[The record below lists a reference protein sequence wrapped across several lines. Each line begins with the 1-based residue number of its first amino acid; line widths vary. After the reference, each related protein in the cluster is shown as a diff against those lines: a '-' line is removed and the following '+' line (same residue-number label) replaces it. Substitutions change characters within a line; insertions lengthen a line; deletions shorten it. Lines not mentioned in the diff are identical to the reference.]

1 MRLLP
6 PGRLRIAGSLMVTGV
21 DVAQAPERVMRKLR
35 GQSMSMIFQEPMTSL
50 NPIMTIEAQIA
61 EALRAHQSLSAAAE
75 RERIM
80 QLLADVRFDN
90 PAKVATQYPHEL
102 SGGMRQRAM
111 IAIALANDPLLLI
124 ADEPTTALDVTIQQE
139 VLDIL
144 VRLQAKYRLSVFF
157 ISHDLALVN
166 RYANRIGV
174 LYGGVLME
182 SGGDRRCDPPA
193 DASLYRGAA
202 RLHAADA
209 RRRHTPGRRRRRR
222 AARRPLVRRLP
233 LRATLCPCACRLP
246 QHADRHFCRPNNT
259 KRPMSLSVD
268 VNAPAAVTGSLPA
281 LRVSGLGKVFV
292 TPAGLFK
299 PAYRTA
305 ALKDISIE
313 VQPSEILAI
322 VGEFRVGQD
331 HDRPHRRRPVEAGHR
346 IGSARRAHAGRRFAP
361 HLPTGSE
368 ARRRHD
374 LPGPDLLAQS
384 AHAGARRGR
393 RRLAAGRRR
402 PSRDRGA
409 NRCGRSISW
418 VCARRTSS
426 VIRISSA
433 AGSASASA
441 SPGLS

>member
-1 MRLLP
+1 MTDDPDIVLEARNVSLFLRQARTELKIVDDVSFRVPRGEFFALIGESGSGKTTIAKAAMRLLP

-50 NPIMTIEAQIA
+50 NPIMTVEAQIA

-182 SGGDRRCDPPA
+182 SGGTEDVI
-193 DASLYRGAA
+193 
-202 RLHAADA
+202 
-209 RRRHTPGRRRRRR
+209 
-222 AARRPLVRRLP
+222 RRPTHP
-233 LRATLCPCACRLP
+233 YT
-246 QHADRHFCRPNNT
+246 
-259 KRPMSLSVD
+259 
-268 VNAPAAVTGSLPA
+268 
-281 LRVSGLGKVFV
+281 
-292 TPAGLFK
+292 
-299 PAYRTA
+299 
-305 ALKDISIE
+305 
-313 VQPSEILAI
+313 
-322 VGEFRVGQD
+322 
-331 HDRPHRRRPVEAGHR
+331 EA
-346 IGSARRAHAGRRFAP
+346 
-361 HLPTGSE
+361 
-368 ARRRHD
+368 
-374 LPGPDLLAQS
+374 LLACMPRMS
-384 AHAGARRGR
+384 RPRTRSRHAQCRY
-393 RRLAAGRRR
+393 L
-402 PSRDRGA
+402 SDRGHS
-409 NRCGRSISW
+409 GRTERPAPLLACAVPEGHSSIP
-418 VCARRTSS
+418 R
-426 VIRISSA
+426 
-433 AGSASASA
+433 
-441 SPGLS
+441 

>member
-6 PGRLRIAGSLMVTGV
+6 TARLRIAGSLTVTGV
-21 DVAQAPERVMRKLR
+21 DVAQAPERVMRRLR

-50 NPIMTIEAQIA
+50 NPIMTVEAQIA
-61 EALRAHQSLSAAAE
+61 EALQAHQTLSAAAQ

-102 SGGMRQRAM
+102 SGGMRQRVM

-182 SGGDRRCDPPA
+182 SRFGRRGDPQA
-193 DASLYRGAA
+193 GASLHRGVA

-209 RRRHTPGRRRRRR
+209 RRLNAPGRRRRQR

-233 LRATLCPCACRLP
+233 LRAALRPCPRRLP
-246 QHADRHFCRPNNT
+246 
-259 KRPMSLSVD
+259 S
-268 VNAPAAVTGSLPA
+268 
-281 LRVSGLGKVFV
+281 
-292 TPAGLFK
+292 PAG
-299 PAYRTA
+299 
-305 ALKDISIE
+305 
-313 VQPSEILAI
+313 
-322 VGEFRVGQD
+322 
-331 HDRPHRRRPVEAGHR
+331 
-346 IGSARRAHAGRRFAP
+346 
-361 HLPTGSE
+361 
-368 ARRRHD
+368 
-374 LPGPDLLAQS
+374 
-384 AHAGARRGR
+384 
-393 RRLAAGRRR
+393 
-402 PSRDRGA
+402 
-409 NRCGRSISW
+409 
-418 VCARRTSS
+418 
-426 VIRISSA
+426 
-433 AGSASASA
+433 
-441 SPGLS
+441 